1 RSGQYFSD
9 RRPVTNGKNGVET
22 VQLNI
27 FLVMRFLLKSIFLFC
42 ILFFPYVA
50 QSQLAVQAAKI
61 IYDREASI
69 VAAAQ
74 IVSDSFGAPVAI
86 VERFMREAMAVEKFE
101 RVPAAAF
108 VAIATLEST
117 GFTSY
122 LYKNSG
128 NPFGMKAGP
137 YWKGETFVMW
147 HEGAM
152 TPFRAYATPT
162 EAVYDFARFLRS
174 RKWFRDAL
182 TCPVGDYECFI
193 RGVSANA
200 KRREPGYAADPEW
213 PSKVRRV
220 IEKYNLEVLSK
231 K

>member
-1 RSGQYFSD
+1 MYFLP
-9 RRPVTNGKNGVET
+9 RTC
-22 VQLNI
+22 
-27 FLVMRFLLKSIFLFC
+27 FLSLFLLCALA
-42 ILFFPYVA
+42 A
-50 QSQLAVQAAKI
+50 QAQLPNQAGALLD
-61 IYDREASI
+61 DREAGI
-69 VAAAQ
+69 MAAAK

-86 VERFMREAMAVEKFE
+86 VERFMREAMAVEKTE

-137 YWKGETFVMW
+137 NWKGETFMMW
-147 HEGAM
+147 HEGVM

-174 RKWFRDAL
+174 RKWFIDAL
-182 TCPVGDYECFI
+182 KCPVGDYDCFI
-193 RGVSANA
+193 KGVSANW
-200 KRREPGYAADPEW
+200 KKREPGYAADPDW
-213 PSKVRRV
+213 PNKVRRV
-220 IEKYNLEVLSK
+220 IDKYNLKVLSK

>member
-1 RSGQYFSD
+1 
-9 RRPVTNGKNGVET
+9 
-22 VQLNI
+22 
-27 FLVMRFLLKSIFLFC
+27 MRFFQVASLLLSFVL
-42 ILFFPYVA
+42 LPLA
-50 QSQLAVQAAKI
+50 AHSQMASTVTSLLH
-61 IYDREASI
+61 DREAGI
-69 VAAAQ
+69 LAAAQ

-86 VERFMREAMAVEKFE
+86 VERFMREAMAVEKTE

-137 YWKGETFVMW
+137 SWKGEIFMMW
-147 HEGAM
+147 HEGKM

-182 TCPVGDYECFI
+182 TCPVGDYDCFI
-193 RGVSANA
+193 RGVSANL
-200 KRREPGYAADPEW
+200 KRSEPGYAADPEW
-213 PSKVRRV
+213 PTKVQRV
-220 IEKYNLEVLSK
+220 IKQYGLHVLSK
-231 K
+231 R

>member
-1 RSGQYFSD
+1 
-9 RRPVTNGKNGVET
+9 
-22 VQLNI
+22 
-27 FLVMRFLLKSIFLFC
+27 M
-42 ILFFPYVA
+42 LFFQRLPLLSSLLFIVFTAQAQLSVQTTTLIKREISVA
-50 QSQLAVQAAKI
+50 S
-61 IYDREASI
+61 
-69 VAAAQ
+69 AAQ
-74 IVSDSFGAPVAI
+74 ILSDSFGAPVPI
-86 VERFMREAMAVEKFE
+86 IERFMREAMQLEKSE

-137 YWKGETFVMW
+137 NWKGEVFMMW

-174 RKWFRDAL
+174 RKWFKDAL
-182 TCPVGDYECFI
+182 ACPTGDYECFI
-193 RGVSANA
+193 QGMSAHV
-200 KRREPGYAADPEW
+200 KRREPGYAADPAW
-213 PSKVRRV
+213 PDKIRRV
-220 IEKYNLEVLSK
+220 IRMYNLEVLSK
-231 K
+231 KG